1 MATERYEDIIHNGRI
16 VGRKLVVDGMEP
28 LIPVTHTSLMTHY
41 AFLVRLTLDE
51 HVAIED
57 AMPTSTLLRVA
68 KQRFDAASEVDV
80 SLPETQQFVGL
91 LAQLG
96 LIAAERVP
104 ALLAEKPLNERG
116 AIHPETLEVTP

>member
-1 MATERYEDIIHNGRI
+1 MTTERYEEITHNGRV
-16 VGRKLVVDGMEP
+16 VGRRLVVDGMEP
-28 LIPVTHTSLMTHY
+28 STPVTHTPLMTRY
-41 AFLVRLTLDE
+41 TFLTRLTLDE

-96 LIAAERVP
+96 LIAPERV
-104 ALLAEKPLNERG
+104 AELLAEKPLTERG
-116 AIHPETLEVTP
+116 AIHPETFEATP